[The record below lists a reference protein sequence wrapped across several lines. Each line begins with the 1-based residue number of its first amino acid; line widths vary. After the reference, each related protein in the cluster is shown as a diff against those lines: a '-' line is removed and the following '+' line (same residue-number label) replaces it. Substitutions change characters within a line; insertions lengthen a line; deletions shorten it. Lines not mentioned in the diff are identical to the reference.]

1 MSSSL
6 ARYVICAPSFSEE
19 NGGSMFLHAL
29 ADGLNALGETAAIS
43 PMPPIRRPPL
53 RTRLRRAF
61 QSRPPFR
68 LSGAPGTRLARRA
81 DLLATPSVVYPEV
94 VLGNPLRAR
103 NVVRW
108 LLYRPGLRNPYR
120 FGPDELFFAASEA
133 CDLPDI
139 TGGAPR
145 LFLWQRHPA
154 YRDHGRTDRAGAC
167 FLVRKGDAKPR
178 IPETEGAIQ
187 IDGLSHEEVAQVF
200 NRCDTFYSYDEAT
213 MYSLYAALC
222 GCLSIVV
229 PGRFASHDDYTVQ
242 RPIARY
248 GVSYGF
254 DHLDHARA
262 TAGLVP
268 GNLAALQAEGQ
279 ESLRAF
285 IGRTRDAFP
294 AASG

>member
-1 MSSSL
+1 MSTVP

-19 NGGSMFLHAL
+19 NGGAMFLHAL
-29 ADGLNALGETAAIS
+29 ADGLNALGETAAIF
-43 PMPPIRRPPL
+43 PMPPLRRPSL
-53 RTRLRRAF
+53 RTRLKAAFRR
-61 QSRPPFR
+61 RPPFR

-81 DLLATPSVVYPEV
+81 DLRADPIVVYPEV

-108 LLYRPGLRNPYR
+108 LLYKPGLRNPYR
-120 FGPDELFFAASEA
+120 FGPDELFFAASDA
-133 CDLPDI
+133 CDLPEV

-145 LFLWQRHPA
+145 LFLWQRNPA
-154 YRDHGRTDRAGAC
+154 YRDQGRIDRAGIC

-178 IPETEGAIQ
+178 IPETEDAIQ
-187 IDGLSHEEVAQVF
+187 IDGLSHDDVADIF
-200 NRCDTFYSYDEAT
+200 NRCTTFYSYDEAT

-229 PGRFASHDDYTVQ
+229 PGRFASHDDYTAQ

-248 GVSYGF
+248 GVSYGM

-262 TAGLVP
+262 TAGLVD
-268 GNLAALQAEGQ
+268 GNLAALQAEGL
-279 ESLRAF
+279 ETLHAF
-285 IGRTRDAFP
+285 IRRTRDAFP
-294 AASG
+294 AA